1 MDEVIQKLASRDNSA
16 PDDYTENGIRMCGKC
31 HTPKQAWIDIDG
43 DPRLVPVT
51 CKCAQARMEQEEAAR
66 RKTEFT
72 ARMTALQEAYEV
84 SDMAFRA
91 DTFERDDRLQPKLS
105 DACRRYVDQW
115 ETMKANSTGLLF
127 YGTVG
132 TGKSFFAG
140 AITNALL
147 EKCVPAT
154 VTNFPRLLNI
164 LQSER
169 NRQQVIDH
177 LRAYHLLVIDD
188 LGVERDSTYAA
199 EQIYGVID
207 ARVRSRLPLIVTTNL
222 TMDEFTDAPSMQFK
236 RIYDRVLEA
245 CPVTLKLL
253 GESRRVS
260 IAAVRGAN
268 ARKLMGL
275 DT

>member
-1 MDEVIQKLASRDNSA
+1 MDEVILKLASRDNSA

-31 HTPKQAWIDIDG
+31 HTPKQALIDIDG
-43 DPRLVPVT
+43 NPRLVPVT
-51 CKCAQARMEQEEAAR
+51 CQCIQERMEREEAAR
-66 RKTEFT
+66 RKTEFS
-72 ARMTALQEAYEV
+72 ARMTALQEAFEV

-91 DTFERDDRLQPKLS
+91 DTFERDDWQQPITS
-105 DACRRYVDQW
+105 NACRRYVDQW
-115 ETMKANSTGLLF
+115 ETMKASAIGILL
-127 YGTVG
+127 YGPVG

-177 LRAYHLLVIDD
+177 LRSYDLLVIDD

-222 TMDEFTDAPSMQFK
+222 TMNELYNAPTMQYK

-245 CPVTLKLL
+245 CPVTLKHL
-253 GESRRVS
+253 GESRRLKN
-260 IAAVRGAN
+260 AAERGAN
-268 ARKLMGL
+268 ARKLLGL
-275 DT
+275 DP